1 LQERAEADVVKL
13 RARRIYNMAAKTV
26 KGTRALIE
34 AGFEKVDEFDGVH
47 FYRKRKYTKLRKD
60 KLNAENRV

>member
-1 LQERAEADVVKL
+1 M
-13 RARRIYNMAAKTV
+13 RARRIYNEMVAKTV

-34 AGFEKVDEFDGVH
+34 AGFEKVDEFNGLYI
-47 FYRKRKYTKLRKD
+47 YRKRKYTKLRKD